1 MVTPIEMRLFARDC
15 LRWAD
20 QTDNASNREL
30 VLRISRSW
38 MEAASAIDRRVA
50 EGAELANPD
59 LRTKLD

>member
-1 MVTPIEMRLFARDC
+1 MVTSIEMRLFARDC

-30 VLRISRSW
+30 LLRISRSW
-38 MEAASAIDRRVA
+38 MEAASAIDQRVA
-50 EGAELANPD
+50 GGARLANPD

>member
-1 MVTPIEMRLFARDC
+1 MVTPLAMRLFERDC
-15 LRWAD
+15 VRWAD

-50 EGAELANPD
+50 DGARLANPD
-59 LRTKLD
+59 LRAKLD

>member
-1 MVTPIEMRLFARDC
+1 MVTPLEMRLFARDC
-15 LRWAD
+15 VRWAD
-20 QTDNASNREL
+20 QTDNASNRAL

-50 EGAELANPD
+50 DGGKLANPD